1 MKKKVTSHCK
11 WSTPPLVPFSSSR
24 RGHREQWRRVGGV
37 GRDRILAGSSTW
49 PGRARPRLRG
59 ACARVRPGRP
69 SRGKGMGDGGWPGG
83 AHVAVARRGGDG
95 PARASTRHPSPPGAG
110 PTPPLS
116 CTCCAVVRRSSPTA
130 SGEDARILCG
140 GGFAAREF
148 HQLQTHSNGSVLRF
162 FLSSSK
168 ATS

>member
-1 MKKKVTSHCK
+1 M
-11 WSTPPLVPFSSSR
+11 
-24 RGHREQWRRVGGV
+24 
-37 GRDRILAGSSTW
+37 GRDRVLAGSSTW
-49 PGRARPRLRG
+49 TGRVSSEDGRGRARPRLRG

-69 SRGKGMGDGGWPGG
+69 TRGEGYGRRRM
-83 AHVAVARRGGDG
+83 ARRGPRGG
-95 PARASTRHPSPPGAG
+95 GAARRRWTRTRLDAHPSPPGAG
-110 PTPPLS
+110 PRPPLS